1 MTKRK
6 REEGSPTIMMVLSPA
21 KMMDESPPPKNIPAT
36 VPVFAWAETLE
47 LVRVCQKQGISQLR
61 KLMSISD
68 ALAKLNKKRYKEWD
82 LSPKAEKN
90 LHKQALWLF
99 RGQAFQAVDVLSLE
113 TKTVAYLQKHL
124 RILSGIYGI
133 LRPGD
138 RIQPYRLMMGTKLKN
153 DKGKDLYTFWGQK
166 ISEIIR
172 AEMPDGILLNV
183 ASDEYFKAVDL
194 KALGDQI
201 KVVKCTFKEQN
212 GANYKVVSV
221 CAKVARGLFCR
232 YMALNNCQ
240 TLESV
245 KKFNFGGYVLN
256 KKLTTSDNLVFSR
269 TKADAEKWKKEHG
282 KKIPAKKST
291 KKRKK
296 N

>member
-1 MTKRK
+1 MPKRK
-6 REEGSPTIMMVLSPA
+6 REEASPSIMMVLSPA
-21 KMMDESPPPKNIPAT
+21 KMMDESEPPENIPAT
-36 VPVFAWAETLE
+36 VPVFAWDETLE
-47 LVRVCQKQGISQLR
+47 LVECCQKLGISQLR

-68 ALAKLNKKRYKEWD
+68 ALARLNKKRYKEWD
-82 LSPKAEKN
+82 KSASEENN
-90 LHKQALWLF
+90 LHKQSLWLF
-99 RGQAFQAVDVLSLE
+99 KGQAFQAVDVLSLNKE
-113 TKTVAYLQKHL
+113 TVDYLQKHL

-153 DKGKDLYTFWGQK
+153 RRGKDLYSFWGEM
-166 ISEIIR
+166 ISEKIR
-172 AEMPDGILLNV
+172 DEMPEGVLLNV
-183 ASDEYFKAVDL
+183 ASDEYFKAIDL
-194 KALGDQI
+194 NALGGHI
-201 KVVKCTFKEQN
+201 KVVKCTFKEQKGGN
-212 GANYKVVSV
+212 FKVVSV

-245 KKFNFGGYVLN
+245 KKFNLGGYVLN
-256 KKLTTSDNLVFSR
+256 KKLTSYDNLVFTR
-269 TKADAEKWKKEHG
+269 TKAAAEKWKNERI
-282 KKIPAKKST
+282 KKSTTTKST

>member
-1 MTKRK
+1 MPK
-6 REEGSPTIMMVLSPA
+6 REREEASPAIMMVLSPA
-21 KMMDESPPPKNIPAT
+21 KMMDENPPPKNIPAT

-47 LVRVCQKQGISQLR
+47 LVGVCKKQGISQLR

-82 LSPKAEKN
+82 LSPKAENN

-99 RGQAFQAVDVLSLE
+99 RGQAFQAVDVLTLE
-113 TKTVAYLQKHL
+113 MKAVAYLQKHL

-172 AEMPDGILLNV
+172 SEMPEGVLLNV

-245 KKFNFGGYVLN
+245 RKFNFGGYALN

-282 KKIPAKKST
+282 KKTPAKKST

>member
-6 REEGSPTIMMVLSPA
+6 REEDSPAIMMVLSPA
-21 KMMDESPPPKNIPAT
+21 KMMDESEPPENIPAT
-36 VPVFAWAETLE
+36 VPDFAWAETLE
-47 LVRVCQKQGISQLR
+47 LVKCCQKLGVAQLK

-68 ALAKLNKKRYKEWD
+68 NLASLNKRRYKDWD
-82 LSPKAEKN
+82 LSSKRENN

-99 RGQAFQAVDVLSLE
+99 KGQAFQALDVLSLE
-113 TKTVAYLQKHL
+113 SKPVAYLQKHL

-153 DKGKDLYTFWGQK
+153 NRGKDLYSFWGSQ

-172 AEMPDGILLNV
+172 KEMPEGVLLNV
-183 ASDEYFKAVDL
+183 ASDEYFKAIDL
-194 KALGDQI
+194 NALGDRI
-201 KVVKCTFKEQN
+201 KVVKCTFKEKK
-212 GANYKVVSV
+212 GESFKIVSV

-245 KKFNFGGYVLN
+245 KKFNLGGYVLN
-256 KKLTTSDNLVFSR
+256 KKLTTTDNLIFSR
-269 TKADAEKWKKEHG
+269 TKSDAEKWKQERG
-282 KKIPAKKST
+282 KKSGGKKTT